1 MELVRRYGIPKQNM
15 NSLQI
20 EISRAIYMD
29 EFSFAKKSQ
38 FIQLQKDLGVFLSE
52 LSDWAKRK
60 LGS

>member
-1 MELVRRYGIPKQNM
+1 M

-20 EISRAIYMD
+20 KISRAIYMD
-29 EFSFAKKSQ
+29 EFSFEKKSQ

-52 LSDWAKRK
+52 LSDWAKMK